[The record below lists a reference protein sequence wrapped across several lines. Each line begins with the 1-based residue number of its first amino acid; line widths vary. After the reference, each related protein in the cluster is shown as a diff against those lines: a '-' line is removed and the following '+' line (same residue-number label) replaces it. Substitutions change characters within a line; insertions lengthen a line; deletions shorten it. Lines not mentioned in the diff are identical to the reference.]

1 VAVQIAGQPRVW
13 QDRNSVG
20 GTMRTFLKTL
30 ASLLLAFA
38 AISVLAMPV
47 LTRIEL
53 STFLVIIGS
62 AIATSVSAGILWML
76 TAVSE
81 SLDRLLQPQTQTPD
95 LVKAEMAS
103 APLSIVSGLSKQSA
117 NRK

>member
-1 VAVQIAGQPRVW
+1 
-13 QDRNSVG
+13 
-20 GTMRTFLKTL
+20 MRSFLKTL
-30 ASLLLAFA
+30 ASILLAFA

-53 STFLVIIGS
+53 STFLVILGS
-62 AIATSVSAGILWML
+62 AIAISVSAGILWML
-76 TAVSE
+76 TTISE
-81 SLDRLLQPQTQTPD
+81 SLDRLIQPQTQTPE

-103 APLSIVSGLSKQSA
+103 APLSIVSGLPKQSA

>member
-1 VAVQIAGQPRVW
+1 MAVQIAGQPRVW

-95 LVKAEMAS
+95 LVKAEMTS